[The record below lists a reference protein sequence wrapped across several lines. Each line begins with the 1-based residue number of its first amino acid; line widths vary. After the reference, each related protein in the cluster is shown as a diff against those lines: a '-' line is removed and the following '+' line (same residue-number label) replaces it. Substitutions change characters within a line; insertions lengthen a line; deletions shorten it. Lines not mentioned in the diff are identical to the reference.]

1 MITAGK
7 IYAALDEWAPFD
19 TQEDFD
25 NSGLLIG
32 GMDQPVSF
40 CLLALDLTP
49 EVCEEAKK
57 RGAQMVITHHPVIF
71 HPLKSL
77 SPDDVAYQAVQAGL
91 TVLSAHTNLD
101 RAPGGVSD
109 TLADLLGLS
118 SADDLDGG
126 DGFVKIGLLP
136 QAVSGEE
143 LAGLVRERL
152 GLSGLR
158 LLDAGSPIRSVAL
171 CSGSGGSFLKEVL
184 ASEADAYIT
193 GDLKHDQAVE
203 AAAAGLTLIDAGHY
217 ETESI
222 ILEPLREYL
231 AERFPK
237 VEFRRAM
244 ADRPLFRH
252 R

>member
-1 MITAGK
+1 MSTAGK

-49 EVCEEAKK
+49 EVCEEAQK

-77 SPDDVAYQAVQAGL
+77 NPDSVVYQAVQAGL

-109 TLADLLGLS
+109 TLAELLGLS
-118 SADDLDGG
+118 RVDDLDGG
-126 DGFVKIGLLP
+126 EGFVKIGQLP
-136 QAVSGEE
+136 RSVSGEE
-143 LAGLVRERL
+143 LASQVKERL
-152 GLSGLR
+152 SLSGLR
-158 LLDAGSPIRSVAL
+158 LLDAGNPIQSVAL

-203 AAAAGLTLIDAGHY
+203 AASAGLTLIDAGHY

-244 ADRPLFRH
+244 ADRPLFRY